1 MKKRPSHTVDII
13 KRLFS
18 EYEMGTPSAMELA
31 GLHDEIAR
39 LERKWRIQLEEASE
53 RRKPKDLEKL
63 DAWYERMGRLIE
75 AAIRRGSHQSDEL
88 SLLKQTLQKT
98 HERRSTST

>member
-18 EYEMGTPSAMELA
+18 EYELGKPTAMELA

-39 LERKWRIQLEEASE
+39 LERKWRMQLEEGSE
-53 RRKPKDLEKL
+53 RRKSEDLDKL
-63 DAWYERMGRLIE
+63 EAWYERTARLIE
-75 AAIRRGSHQSDEL
+75 SAIRRGNHPTEEL
-88 SLLKQTLQKT
+88 KLLEQTINKIK
-98 HERRSTST
+98 RRN

>member
-31 GLHDEIAR
+31 GLHDELAR
-39 LERKWRIQLEEASE
+39 LERKWKMQLEEGSE
-53 RRKPKDLEKL
+53 RRKPEDLEKL
-63 DAWYERMGRLIE
+63 DAWYERMTRLIE
-75 AAIRRGSHQSDEL
+75 ATIRRGNQPSIDL
-88 SLLKQTLQKT
+88 KLLEQTLEKT
-98 HERRSTST
+98 QGRGSAST